1 MCTAFYLFFK
11 SVCFYCVVE
20 YNKTLT
26 EEKKIFRAWPLWRGG
41 GRGNRHGQ
49 YRWRRASWRT
59 SWRIW
64 LYYSYWGRLSIPFS
78 SVSQSDTVC
87 IVCACP
93 PTAAATCRTF
103 SRGFVWNVWAFP
115 RVWLWPGIIHAFAT
129 QAHCL
134 SYLLA
139 YLCQQS
145 ELQAP
150 PASALASKTEVP
162 LLPLPQAVQLARW
175 CQAAYSQCAST
186 QCGPKGAQAA
196 SAQHG
201 IVTPG
206 LSEKLSNTCAVQC
219 DVPLMA
225 CVHVCTPSRAASYE
239 GCVSWLLAMCIPCEA
254 VCVSD
259 RPQCELIA
267 LTTQCYKW
275 MRWHPCLRYTSVC
288 GHLFAAF
295 GWIPVWQQSACSFCT
310 WVCTSSG
317 ACCTSVA
324 LPCYYPRLTAL
335 MHLSCTCKFKFSSL
349 QSTNGTHVCFSCCS
363 SCHWNIWC
371 TRGAYRYSCILWH
384 ITCGEH
390 D

>member
-1 MCTAFYLFFK
+1 M
-11 SVCFYCVVE
+11 E

-26 EEKKIFRAWPLWRGG
+26 EGKKNFRAWPLWRGG

-49 YRWRRASWRT
+49 YRWRRASWRS

-64 LYYSYWGRLSIPFS
+64 LCCSYWGRLSIPFP

-103 SRGFVWNVWAFP
+103 SRGFVWNGWAFP
-115 RVWLWPGIIHAFAT
+115 WVWLWPGIIHALAT

-186 QCGPKGAQAA
+186 QCGPKGTQTA

-206 LSEKLSNTCAVQC
+206 LSERLSDTCAVQC

-239 GCVSWLLAMCIPCEA
+239 GCVSWLPAMCILVRLFVLVIDHSA
-254 VCVSD
+254 S
-259 RPQCELIA
+259 L
-267 LTTQCYKW
+267 L
-275 MRWHPCLRYTSVC
+275 RWQHSVINGCGGIHAWGILRYVDIYLLLSAGSLCDSRVRAVFVPGC
-288 GHLFAAF
+288 VPLLVLAAQ
-295 GWIPVWQQSACSFCT
+295 VWHCHVITQDCNCSY
-310 WVCTSSG
+310 
-317 ACCTSVA
+317 APE
-324 LPCYYPRLTAL
+324 LH
-335 MHLSCTCKFKFSSL
+335 M
-349 QSTNGTHVCFSCCS
+349 
-363 SCHWNIWC
+363 
-371 TRGAYRYSCILWH
+371 
-384 ITCGEH
+384 
-390 D
+390 